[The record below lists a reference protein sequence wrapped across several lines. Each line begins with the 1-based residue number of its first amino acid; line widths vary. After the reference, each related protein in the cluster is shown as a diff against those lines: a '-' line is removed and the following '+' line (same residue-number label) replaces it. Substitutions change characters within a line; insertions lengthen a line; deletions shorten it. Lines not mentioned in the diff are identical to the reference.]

1 MKKTLFA
8 IIAGLFF
15 AACGGNPDQ
24 ASTTE
29 PPPKPKSMLQQAQAD
44 DGKGIG
50 EIKHVELNTPLD
62 AAMVARGK
70 AIYELKCAACHRL
83 TAQRV
88 VGPGWKGL
96 TEKRK
101 PEWMMNMIMNVE
113 VMLEED
119 PTAQA
124 LLKECLTR
132 MPNQNLTRQDAR
144 DVLEFI
150 FANDGQA
157 VGPE

>member
-1 MKKTLFA
+1 MNKTLFA
-8 IIAGLFF
+8 IIAGLFLV
-15 AACGGNPDQ
+15 ACGGNSEPT
-24 ASTTE
+24 STGPT
-29 PPPKPKSMLQQAQAD
+29 PKPKSMVQQAKPD

-50 EIKHVELNTPLD
+50 EVKHVELNTPLD
-62 AAMVARGK
+62 AAMVASGK

-88 VGPGWKGL
+88 VGPGWKGVS
-96 TEKRK
+96 EKRK
-101 PEWMMNMIMNVE
+101 PEWMMNMIMNVD
-113 VMLEED
+113 VMLAED
-119 PTAQA
+119 PAAQA

-144 DVLEFI
+144 DVVEFI
-150 FANDGQA
+150 FANDGQE